1 MPAVI
6 YRFLRLAWRYR
17 RLVAL
22 GLTLLAGLIERHRS
36 KLPGPLQKLDLT
48 KLPGVSN
55 GKADKTVVAKPKN

>member
-22 GLTLLAGLIERHRS
+22 ALTIVAGLVERHRS

-48 KLPGVSN
+48 KLPGVN
-55 GKADKTVVAKPKN
+55 TKTQAEPGAKPAKR

>member
-22 GLTLLAGLIERHRS
+22 ALTIIAGLIERHRS
-36 KLPGPLQKLDLT
+36 RLPGPLQKLDLT
-48 KLPGVSN
+48 KIPGVSN
-55 GKADKTVVAKPKN
+55 GRSDETAVAKPKK

>member
-6 YRFLRLAWRYR
+6 YRLLRLAWRYR

-22 GLTLLAGLIERHRS
+22 ALTVLAGLIERHRS

-48 KLPGVSN
+48 RLPGVNTKSQAEVT
-55 GKADKTVVAKPKN
+55 KK

>member
-22 GLTLLAGLIERHRS
+22 GLTVIAGLVERHRS

-48 KLPGVSN
+48 KIPGVAG
-55 GKADKTVVAKPKN
+55 GKSKAPTKN

>member
-22 GLTLLAGLIERHRS
+22 GLTVVAGLVERHRS
-36 KLPGPLQKLDLT
+36 KLPGPMKKLDLT
-48 KLPGVSN
+48 RLPGVST
-55 GKADKTVVAKPKN
+55 KSQSQPTKK

>member
-6 YRFLRLAWRYR
+6 YRLLRLAWRYR

-22 GLTLLAGLIERHRS
+22 ALTIVAGLVERHRS

-48 KLPGVSN
+48 KLPGVNTKTPAEPS
-55 GKADKTVVAKPKN
+55 GKPAKK

>member
-6 YRFLRLAWRYR
+6 YRLLRLAWRYR

-22 GLTLLAGLIERHRS
+22 ALTILAGLVERHRS

-48 KLPGVSN
+48 KLPGVNTKSQPAPDT
-55 GKADKTVVAKPKN
+55 KPAKK

>member
-22 GLTLLAGLIERHRS
+22 ALTVVAGLIERHRS
-36 KLPGPLQKLDLT
+36 KLPGPLQRLDLT
-48 KLPGVSN
+48 RLPGVAGSSS
-55 GKADKTVVAKPKN
+55 GPAAKDKR

>member
-22 GLTLLAGLIERHRS
+22 ALTVIAGLVERHRS

-48 KLPGVSN
+48 KLPGVN
-55 GKADKTVVAKPKN
+55 TKTPAASGAKPVKK

>member
-6 YRFLRLAWRYR
+6 YRFLKLAWRYR

-22 GLTLLAGLIERHRS
+22 GLTVAAGLVERHRS

-48 KLPGVSN
+48 KIPGVSTE
-55 GKADKTVVAKPKN
+55 KSDDTVVAKPKR

>member
-22 GLTLLAGLIERHRS
+22 ALTIAAGLVERHRS

-48 KLPGVSN
+48 KLPGVN
-55 GKADKTVVAKPKN
+55 TKAQAEAGVKPAKK

>member
-6 YRFLRLAWRYR
+6 YRLLRLAWRYR

-22 GLTLLAGLIERHRS
+22 ALTIIAGLVERHRT

-48 KLPGVSN
+48 KLPGVNTRSAAES
-55 GKADKTVVAKPKN
+55 GAKPAKK